1 MRRLVAIM
9 ATACTLAGCSDK
21 SSSPAIEILMA
32 PMEVGTKTPDYEVIS
47 PRELKLSPRV
57 KLQFEGNAGQNQGFV
72 LLRDNGGLGGY
83 MACGCVGATTS
94 SCKTENDNPEHP
106 SCSGSCTDSEGN
118 AHPCQIEG
126 PIIGPPKD
134 PYKLRFVEKSF
145 LKYSKAPGT
154 R

>member
-1 MRRLVAIM
+1 MRTPFAIITTVL
-9 ATACTLAGCSDK
+9 ALSACSEKTSK
-21 SSSPAIEILMA
+21 TTTEVLMA
-32 PMEVGTKTPDYEVIS
+32 PVEVGTKTGDYELIS
-47 PRELKLSPRV
+47 PTELKLSHGVR
-57 KLQFEGNAGQNQGFV
+57 LQFEGDSGQNKGFV

-94 SCKTENDNPEHP
+94 ACKTENDNPEHP

-134 PYKLRFVEKSF
+134 PYAIRFVDKSF
-145 LKYSKAPGT
+145 FKYSKAPGA